1 MEDTRSSLSCT
12 LLEVLQGVYEEE
24 NQQEFCTDPAAV
36 PVTRKTPRPE
46 IPHPPPLN
54 QIVILSEN
62 GFAVFSL
69 T

>member
-12 LLEVLQGVYEEE
+12 LLEFLQGVYEEK
-24 NQQEFCTDPAAV
+24 NQQEFRTDPAAV
-36 PVTRKTPRPE
+36 PVTRKTPRLE
-46 IPHPPPLN
+46 THYLPPLN
-54 QIVILSEN
+54 QMVILSKN